1 MSVFR
6 FLCKSQGACCPAEY
20 VKQTRREPPQQLA
33 DFLGVH
39 VRTVNA
45 WRLKV
50 RRGKT
55 SCERKP
61 NCPYRLNAEPLILP
75 RQRRTPQPLRLDSVP
90 ASQSAQPQGLAESPD
105 AHGKTCSVAKEES

>member
-6 FLCKSQGACCPAEY
+6 FLAKSQGACCPAEY

-50 RRGKT
+50 KRGKT

-75 RQRRTPQPLRLDSVP
+75 RQRRTPQPIRLDSVP
-90 ASQSAQPQGLAESPD
+90 ASQSDQPQGLAELPD
-105 AHGKTCSVAKEES
+105 VHGKLDDTGEDKA

>member
-6 FLCKSQGACCPAEY
+6 FLCKSQGACCPFEY
-20 VKQTRREPPQQLA
+20 IKQSRREPPQQLA

-45 WRLKV
+45 WRLRV

-55 SCERKP
+55 ACERQP
-61 NCPYRLNAEPLILP
+61 NCPHRLNAEPLILP
-75 RQRRTPQPLRLDSVP
+75 RQRRSPRPLPLSSEHVVQFVQSP
-90 ASQSAQPQGLAESPD
+90 SQELPSGDDGKKHSAD
-105 AHGKTCSVAKEES
+105 TEEV